1 MLQSLAARA
10 SLLFLVILPCN
21 SFHSISPNGQRG
33 PDASEQAVILY
44 LKVSNR
50 AFGSGEEA
58 SLIHSF
64 EDKLEQTIKEK
75 GLGEFDG
82 DEFGEGYATLYMYS
96 ADARALYQGIAGAI
110 EGFRPHPGSY
120 VILRYGPPG
129 ARQEKKRLPATRGP
143 KPSQAARHRIV
154 RDQSRVRRAGYAI
167 RGLPMTVPVKFA

>member
-1 MLQSLAARA
+1 MLQSLAPIA

-21 SFHSISPNGQRG
+21 SFQLMSPDSQRG

-44 LKVSNR
+44 LKLSNR

-64 EDKLEQTIKEK
+64 EDKLEQSIKEK

-129 ARQEKKRLPATRGP
+129 ARQEKKRLPISRG
-143 KPSQAARHRIV
+143 ARR
-154 RDQSRVRRAGYAI
+154 S
-167 RGLPMTVPVKFA
+167 TT